1 LVENK
6 KRAKKRASEDFL
18 ERRNGLSAFTSRPS
32 SQKGLSLVRQFS
44 LLSEKAKKKGFIF
57 FVACAITYLLYNVT
71 NR

>member
-44 LLSEKAKKKGFIF
+44 LLSEKAKKKRFYIF
-57 FVACAITYLLYNVT
+57 RRLRYYLLT
-71 NR
+71 I